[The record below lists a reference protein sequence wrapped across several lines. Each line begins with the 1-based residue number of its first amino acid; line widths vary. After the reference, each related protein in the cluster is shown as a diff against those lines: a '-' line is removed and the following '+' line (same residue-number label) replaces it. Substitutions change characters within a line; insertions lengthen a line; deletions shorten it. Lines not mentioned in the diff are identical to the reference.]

1 MISAT
6 KFFAFVSL
14 VAISTSVCQ
23 SATIGGKSDG
33 RHPDLA
39 YKTQLATG
47 ISNRIFQPETSNG
60 GAVLFLPSCSGVQH
74 FNSTDIRNNWVN
86 LLLENGYTVAV
97 TDYNEGRNAS
107 RPWNC
112 GKKKHLSHSRL
123 VRDVYNG
130 VQALAE
136 ISGIDKDKVFTV
148 GTSLGAQIGASAL
161 DARYVKQAEK
171 VGWVVARAHVGLYG
185 GCSYPSQTYLS
196 KSITRP
202 VLWMSASDDV
212 EVGEGCNSWLFNSI
226 RKKYPESE
234 FVMYDGATHCWDCRQ
249 LNGYS
254 KKTYYGVQMYR
265 FDEEITTD
273 SQNAVVT
280 FLEKF
285 ISGSVA
291 PPTKASETT
300 NSNKKASS
308 GSDR

>member
-1 MISAT
+1 MIRT
-6 KFFAFVSL
+6 FVFASL
-14 VAISTSVCQ
+14 IAITTSVCQ
-23 SATIGGKSDG
+23 SSTIGDNYDG
-33 RHPDLA
+33 GHPDLT

-47 ISNRIFQPETSNG
+47 ISNRIFQPGTSNS
-60 GAVLFLPSCSGVQH
+60 GAVLFLPSCSSVQH
-74 FNSTDIRNNWVN
+74 FNSLDIRKNWVN
-86 LLLENGYTVAV
+86 LLVENGYTVAV
-97 TDYNEGRNAS
+97 TDYNEGRSAS

-130 VQALAE
+130 VQALAG
-136 ISGIDKDKVFTV
+136 IPGIDKDKVFTV

-161 DARYVKQAEK
+161 DVRYVKQAEK
-171 VGWVVARAHVGLYG
+171 VGWIVARAHVGLYG

-196 KSITRP
+196 KKITRP

-226 RKKYPESE
+226 RKQLPESE

-249 LNGYS
+249 LNGYK

-265 FDEEITTD
+265 FDEKVTID
-273 SQNAVVT
+273 SQNAVLT
-280 FLEKF
+280 FLGKF
-285 ISGSVA
+285 MSDSIG
-291 PPTKASETT
+291 PPPKISETT
-300 NSNKKASS
+300 NTDNKASK